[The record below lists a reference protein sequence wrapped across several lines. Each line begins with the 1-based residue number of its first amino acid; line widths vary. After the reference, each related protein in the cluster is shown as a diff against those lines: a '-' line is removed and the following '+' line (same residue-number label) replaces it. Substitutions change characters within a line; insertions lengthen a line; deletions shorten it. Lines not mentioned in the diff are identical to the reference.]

1 MENEAPSI
9 ALAMAASVAL
19 DELAIPIE
27 VMAVG
32 DNHIERIADDVNP
45 SCRNGAGDHRC
56 ACRVDQ
62 HAVGFDVGHT
72 ACLAGNVFVHPR
84 TELGDFFE

>member
-9 ALAMAASVAL
+9 ALAMAASVAS

-32 DNHIERIADDVNP
+32 DDHVERIANDVNP
-45 SCRNGAGDHRC
+45 SGRNGGGDHRH

-62 HAVGFDVGHT
+62 HSVGFDVGHA